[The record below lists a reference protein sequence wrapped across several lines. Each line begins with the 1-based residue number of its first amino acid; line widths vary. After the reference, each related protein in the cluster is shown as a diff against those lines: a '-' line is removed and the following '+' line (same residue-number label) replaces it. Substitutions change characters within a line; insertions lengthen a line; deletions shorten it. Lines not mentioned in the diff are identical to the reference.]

1 MNTKTRYFMA
11 GSAAI
16 LVAGLCTGLVAY
28 YGGGIPS
35 LSASR
40 TGPAELSYIPADATV
55 VAYANVGE
63 VMASEIRQKM
73 KQVMPG
79 EQGQKEFQQQTGI
92 DIERDIQYVVAAV
105 TSAAPANANGLV
117 VARGNF
123 NPTQLETLAREH
135 GGVVEEYKGKRLVTV
150 SAENAE
156 RIEAERADK
165 AEAPDVTTP
174 GTNVTVERHT
184 GNHRMTLAFL
194 EPGLIA
200 IGSEPAI
207 KNSIDAQLTSHSI
220 TSNDEMMELVADIER
235 GNNAWAVGR
244 FDAIA
249 SEARIP
255 VEIKNRL
262 PAVKTFAV
270 MSHID
275 GGVAGTLRAEARDDE
290 SAENLR
296 QVVQGFLALGR
307 MQAQADPKIA
317 GLLNTLQL
325 SGSGKTVALSFA
337 VPAEVFDMIPKYK
350 ALDGEALHELH
361 DMKPTPWAP
370 PAPAAPV
377 PPAPPRPDR

>member
-1 MNTKTRYFMA
+1 MNRKTRYFMA

-28 YGGGIPS
+28 YGGGFPS

-40 TGPAELSYIPADATV
+40 TGPAELSYVPADATV

-63 VMASEIRQKM
+63 VMASQLRQKM
-73 KQVMPG
+73 KQAMPG
-79 EQGQKEFQQQTGI
+79 ERGQQEFFEHTGI
-92 DIERDIQYVVAAV
+92 DIEKDIQYIVAAV
-105 TSAAPANANGLV
+105 TSAAPANANGLI

-150 SAENAE
+150 SPE
-156 RIEAERADK
+156 RIDRDRE
-165 AEAPDVTTP
+165 EAPQGP
-174 GTNVTVERHT
+174 EHHGR
-184 GNHRMTLAFL
+184 NHRMTLAFL
-194 EPGLIA
+194 EPDLVA

-207 KNSIDAQLTSHSI
+207 KSSIEAQMTAQSI
-220 TSNDEMMELVADIER
+220 TKNEEMMELVGDIER

-255 VEIKNRL
+255 TEIKNRL

-275 GGVAGTLRAEARDDE
+275 GGVSGTLRAEARDDE
-290 SAENLR
+290 AAENLR

-317 GLLNTLQL
+317 ALLNSLQL
-325 SGSGKTVALSFA
+325 SGSGRTVALSFA
-337 VPAEVFDMIPKYK
+337 IPSEIFDLIPKYK
-350 ALDGEALHELH
+350 GMDGELPHELREL
-361 DMKPTPWAP
+361 KPAPWAP
-370 PAPAAPV
+370 PAP
-377 PPAPPRPDR
+377 PRPPKPPTPEK